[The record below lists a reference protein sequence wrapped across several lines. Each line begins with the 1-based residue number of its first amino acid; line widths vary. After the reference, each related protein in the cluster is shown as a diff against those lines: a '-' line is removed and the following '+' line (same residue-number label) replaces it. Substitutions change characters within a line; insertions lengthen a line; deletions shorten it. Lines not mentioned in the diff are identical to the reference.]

1 MKKIIAILLASI
13 LVFASNMP
21 FATEAQAANISD
33 LNKKDARYTAANWAI
48 DNGLL
53 SLYSGNKFNPNN
65 AITEAQLVHMFAKL
79 DKNYPHSYKTEMLYN
94 YYGELHIPL
103 NGTWNVSKRNGDV
116 TRGQFAKIYAAMHGL
131 DLSEVHAVQYLYA
144 NEITFGTSGKKTYE
158 KYLPSKKLNRGDAA
172 IFLYRMAKKGRLAVD
187 GLTSPAKGKD
197 NNKITLPINFVE
209 SNGSSVDLGDGDDGK
224 NDVSDG
230 SSSANKAVQ
239 KITVENQELI
249 ANGKDSTLVSIKL
262 KDGYGNTIPYDT
274 SLQFKVSSKLT
285 LSGKKD
291 EDGNIIQGGV
301 AANSPGGA
309 PTATVSS
316 DGGDLDFYIKAP
328 KLLKSVK
335 DTIYLELVNNNDARY
350 SVFKNK
356 RIEIPVQFVPQA
368 ELQVTYEIYDS
379 FNAEYVGGNEEE
391 ETKYPITY
399 PTLKPG
405 PIAVSAI
412 DPDDKTL
419 LLGSSNQDSSL
430 GTIVTEPVYEHA
442 TVRLAGYDISEQLF
456 ERIVGD
462 YLKEG
467 SSTTITLEYFLDSN
481 GFAGYNIPF
490 SAVPNKYTSKFNAND
505 PQSHAVLLYLIDLLP
520 KNIDSFSMANYKSI
534 KAVQAIYARLSEA
547 EINNSALVNY
557 RSELNGLLAL
567 AELADKTLQDIK
579 DAEREKL
586 EGSFTKVMVSLVAPG
601 GLPITNYRGPV
612 NIEYNGVVKQAYFDT
627 NTVDNITNTGAPKQ
641 AVVIFDGL
649 IYGTSKVKVTLPKT
663 NSDTRY
669 HKILAN
675 LYDTPVTNEIFA
687 TVPIDDRSC
696 SMYSEIAFVVDNSS
710 SMKKADPK
718 NLIGAKTK
726 ELIKKMDAE
735 PTIAATFTTK
745 GTLEKKGTAE
755 QVLYLGD
762 DLFNA
767 GYRSGGTNM
776 YEGVKTAI
784 GNFESIGDRSIP
796 KALILVSDGN
806 TKPGEVSQMIQLAK
820 KAGVKVY
827 TITVGKQS
835 ETNFTL
841 MKKLANDTGGMN
853 YHVTNHEDISGVY
866 QTVYDKV
873 ICNYTGS
880 DAMCSIDVNMFNE
893 AKVTILRNTIF
904 FEAALNPNCSDVYK
918 VKVRFYSVGG
928 DLQFDLKSIGHNMF
942 ELEYDIRK
950 IHNFDIYEEIEF
962 FAYDKKGNIMNS
974 KKVKIQ

>member
-1 MKKIIAILLASI
+1 MKRIMAIIISSVLL
-13 LVFASNMP
+13 FASYLP
-21 FATEAQAANISD
+21 FAIEAQAASISD
-33 LNKKDARYTAANWAI
+33 MKKTDAKYTAANWAV
-48 DNGLL
+48 DNGLI
-53 SLYSGNKFNPNN
+53 SLNTGRKFNPNN
-65 AITEAQLVHMFAKL
+65 AITEAQLVRMFAKL
-79 DKNYPHSYKTEMLYN
+79 DRNYPHSLSTDMLYN
-94 YYGELHIPL
+94 YYGEIHIPL
-103 NGTWNVSKRNGDV
+103 NGTLSVSKRNGSV
-116 TRGQFAKIYAAMHGL
+116 TRGGFAKIYAAMHGL
-131 DLSEVHAVQYLYA
+131 DLSEVHAVQYLYV
-144 NEITFGTSGKKTYE
+144 NEITSGTSGKKTYE
-158 KYLPSKKLNRGDAA
+158 SYMPKKTLTRGDAA
-172 IFLYRMAKKGRLAVD
+172 VFLYRMAKKGKIAVD

-209 SNGSSVDLGDGDDGK
+209 SGGSSVDLGDGQDGN
-224 NDVSDG
+224 NDVSDNT
-230 SSSANKAVQ
+230 SSANKAVQ
-239 KITVENQELI
+239 KITVENAELI

-262 KDGYGNTIPYDT
+262 KDGYGKTIPYET

-285 LSGKKD
+285 LSGKTD
-291 EDGNIIQGGV
+291 EDGNLIQGGF
-301 AANSPGGA
+301 ASNSPSGA
-309 PTATVSS
+309 PTATVFS

-328 KLLKSVK
+328 KLPQSVR
-335 DTIYLELVNNNDARY
+335 DTIYLELVNNNEARY

-356 RIEIPVQFVPQA
+356 RIEIPIQYVPQP

-379 FNAEYVGGNEEE
+379 YNEEYVGGDDGD

-405 PIAVSAI
+405 PISVSAI

-419 LLGSSNQDSSL
+419 YLASSNQDSSL
-430 GTIVTEPVYEHA
+430 GTVVTEPVYEHA
-442 TVRLAGYDISEQLF
+442 TVRLAGFDISEQLF
-456 ERIVGD
+456 EHIISD

-467 SSTTITLEYFLDSN
+467 SSTTITLDYFLDGN

-490 SAVPNKYTSKFNAND
+490 SAIPNKYTSPFNADD

-520 KNIDSFSMANYKSI
+520 KKIDSFSMANYKSI

-547 EINNSALVNY
+547 EINNSALANY

-612 NIEYNGVVKQAYFDT
+612 NIEYNGVVKQTYFNT
-627 NTVDNITNTGAPKQ
+627 NTVDNVTNTGGTKQ
-641 AVVIFDGL
+641 AIAIFEGL
-649 IYGTSKVKVTLPKT
+649 IYGTSEVKVTLPKT

-669 HKILAN
+669 HKLLAS
-675 LYDTPVTNEIFA
+675 LYDKPVSNEIFA
-687 TVPIDDRSC
+687 TTPIDDRSC
-696 SMYSEIAFVVDNSS
+696 SLLAEIAFVVDNSA
-710 SMKKADPK
+710 SMKKVDPR

-735 PTIAATFTTK
+735 PTIAATFSTK
-745 GTLEKKGTAE
+745 GTLEKKGTVD
-755 QVLYLGD
+755 QVLFLGD

-767 GYRSGGTNM
+767 GNRNGGTNM
-776 YEGVKTAI
+776 LEGVKTAI
-784 GNFESIGDRSIP
+784 ANFESAGDRTMP

-806 TKPGEVSQMIQLAK
+806 TKAGEVSQMIQLAK
-820 KAGVKVY
+820 NAGVKIY
-827 TITVGKQS
+827 TITVGKPS
-835 ETNFTL
+835 ETNQTL

-880 DAMCSIDVNMFNE
+880 TAMCSINVNMFNE
-893 AKVTILRNTIF
+893 AKITILRNTIF
-904 FEAALNPNCSDVYK
+904 FEAALNPNCTDVNK
-918 VKVRFYSVGG
+918 VKVNFYSVGG
-928 DLQFDLKSIGHNMF
+928 NLQYDLFSIGHNMF

-950 IHNFDIYEEIEF
+950 VQNFDIYEEVEF
-962 FAYDKKGNIMNS
+962 FAYDKNGAIINS